1 MDNKRLCLRLLKS
14 ESEREVIHYLEN
26 AGYWN
31 DPSAWKYY
39 GDMENNFSTIGNQQR
54 SPAAALVEK
63 LINSVDAVLIK
74 ECLSRGISP
83 ESFKAPQSIQ
93 QALKDFFEIREGKLS
108 NVEIYERGLLAE
120 NIALVSTGDKRS
132 PCYTIVDKGEGQF
145 PDEFSNTFFSLNKSN
160 KLRIPFVQGKFNMG
174 GTGVLQFCGENNLQ
188 LVISRR
194 NTDIIDVLRAGS
206 NNQWGFSVV
215 RREDPSKGVKSSA
228 YKYLAPDGKIL
239 RFSADSI
246 PALPGDYPDAYIR
259 PLESGSVIKLYDYQI
274 GPSLRSNAVF
284 DLFNELSLLLPE
296 LALPIKVYERRLG
309 YQAHTFHSVLSGLL
323 VRLEED
329 KRENLE
335 AGFPTSTKIS
345 VMGQNLNVSIF
356 AFKDGAEENYK
367 KDQGVL
373 FTVNGQTQGAISK
386 AFFTRNRVSLGYVSN
401 SILVVVD
408 CSDLQGRLREDLFMN
423 SRDRL
428 RGGEFENAIE
438 RQLEDL
444 LRRHEGLRQLNEKR
458 RREKIEGRLQDS
470 KPLKEILQGI
480 FEEIAYVISAV
491 YRGQAIAE
499 SFQSDIDSKR
509 TGVSWKAVPFFLH
522 SHWKDD

>member
-174 GTGVLQFCGENNLQ
+174 GTGVLQFC
-188 LVISRR
+188 
-194 NTDIIDVLRAGS
+194 
-206 NNQWGFSVV
+206 
-215 RREDPSKGVKSSA
+215 
-228 YKYLAPDGKIL
+228 
-239 RFSADSI
+239 
-246 PALPGDYPDAYIR
+246 
-259 PLESGSVIKLYDYQI
+259 
-274 GPSLRSNAVF
+274 
-284 DLFNELSLLLPE
+284 
-296 LALPIKVYERRLG
+296 
-309 YQAHTFHSVLSGLL
+309 
-323 VRLEED
+323 
-329 KRENLE
+329 
-335 AGFPTSTKIS
+335 
-345 VMGQNLNVSIF
+345 
-356 AFKDGAEENYK
+356 K
-367 KDQGVL
+367 KE
-373 FTVNGQTQGAISK
+373 
-386 AFFTRNRVSLGYVSN
+386 Y
-401 SILVVVD
+401 
-408 CSDLQGRLREDLFMN
+408 
-423 SRDRL
+423 
-428 RGGEFENAIE
+428 
-438 RQLEDL
+438 
-444 LRRHEGLRQLNEKR
+444 RH
-458 RREKIEGRLQDS
+458 
-470 KPLKEILQGI
+470 
-480 FEEIAYVISAV
+480 Y
-491 YRGQAIAE
+491 
-499 SFQSDIDSKR
+499 
-509 TGVSWKAVPFFLH
+509 
-522 SHWKDD
+522 